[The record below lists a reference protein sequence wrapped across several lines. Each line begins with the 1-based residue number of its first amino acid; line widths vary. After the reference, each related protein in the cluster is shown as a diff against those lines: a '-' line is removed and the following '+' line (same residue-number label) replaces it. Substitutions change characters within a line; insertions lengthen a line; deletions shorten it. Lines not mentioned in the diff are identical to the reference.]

1 GFRRVFAF
9 DSSRPASGCPA
20 RSGCR
25 SSGAW
30 HVAAVRTGQ
39 PVVVGSEV
47 SQPSLWAALAVNST
61 SWPRSG
67 CGLCSAHTNDHR
79 KRGSGVRRIRR
90 MPARGD
96 GPVGADEGEPLR
108 IGFELVKGVL
118 LAEVVTAGIQR
129 QAEVIGESA
138 GPSVYLGGRAGGGEG
153 EL

>member
-1 GFRRVFAF
+1 MLG
-9 DSSRPASGCPA
+9 PHQ
-20 RSGCR
+20 RSQE
-25 SSGAW
+25 A
-30 HVAAVRTGQ
+30 
-39 PVVVGSEV
+39 
-47 SQPSLWAALAVNST
+47 
-61 SWPRSG
+61 
-67 CGLCSAHTNDHR
+67 GLGR
-79 KRGSGVRRIRR
+79 KADQADTRAG
-90 MPARGD
+90 GD

>member
-1 GFRRVFAF
+1 MRVVL
-9 DSSRPASGCPA
+9 GLHQ
-20 RSGCR
+20 RSQE
-25 SSGAW
+25 A
-30 HVAAVRTGQ
+30 
-39 PVVVGSEV
+39 
-47 SQPSLWAALAVNST
+47 
-61 SWPRSG
+61 
-67 CGLCSAHTNDHR
+67 GLGRQADTR
-79 KRGSGVRRIRR
+79 AG
-90 MPARGD
+90 GD